1 MVYRI
6 FVEKKP
12 GLDEE
17 AQTLLR
23 DCRELLGIVSLD
35 GVRVLNRYDVENITA
50 FAVCTTY

>member
-1 MVYRI
+1 MVYWI

-23 DCRELLGIVSLD
+23 DSRELLGIVSLD
-35 GVRVLNRYDVENITA
+35 GVRVLNRYDVENISA
-50 FAVCTTY
+50 DL